1 MKLQIGSV
9 VRANAGR
16 DKEKF
21 FVVTGKAEGYVLI
34 ADGKERKLA
43 KPKRKNPRHI
53 SATGSM
59 IDINDITD
67 KKLRMLLRDYGCSE

>member
-21 FVVTGKAEGYVLI
+21 FVVTGCDDGYYLI
-34 ADGKERKLA
+34 ADGKERKLSH
-43 KPKRKNPRHI
+43 PKRKNPRHI

-67 KKLRMLLRDYGCSE
+67 KKLRILLRDYGCSE